1 MRCTNKFRMITSCIS
16 TVLCMIMLTGCGNVT
31 YVFPYDVDSNVS
43 SFNVLAG
50 TGEDKAA
57 TFAQDLCVVTGDNTG
72 DGSVDMTQGVG
83 GGIVRCE

>member
-1 MRCTNKFRMITSCIS
+1 
-16 TVLCMIMLTGCGNVT
+16 MIMLTGCGNVA

-57 TFAQDLCVVTGDNTG
+57 TFEIGRAHV
-72 DGSVDMTQGVG
+72 
-83 GGIVRCE
+83 